1 MKITVIKKAS
11 TTKKPQNY
19 CPWVSDDDV
28 QPNDKK

>member
-19 CPWVSDDDV
+19 CPWVSDDAP
-28 QPNDKK
+28 QQEKS

>member
-19 CPWVSDDDV
+19 CPWISDDAP
-28 QPNDKK
+28 QEKK

>member
-19 CPWVSDDDV
+19 CPWLIEDT
-28 QPNDKK
+28 PYGPKK